1 MANNLPYG
9 DYIPTERDLFNLI
22 GEQWPEK
29 LRKDYI
35 ASKFNF
41 AQLLQFI
48 NENTADIA
56 DIQVQITTI
65 DGQIVTIQADI
76 ATLESDLEIVA
87 DDLADHVAATVAH
100 GATGD
105 VVGNLNYA
113 SSAVGGVVLEAV
125 AVADAGTASI
135 APPAVLAA
143 AGAAYS
149 QAYAQSQT
157 DAINTLITNVVDLR
171 NFLNSAI
178 TVINSSLASER
189 GAKQRAI

>member
-1 MANNLPYG
+1 MVN
-9 DYIPTERDLFNLI
+9 
-22 GEQWPEK
+22 K
-29 LRKDYI
+29 LRNYVFTEAELQRVLGGKFPDQFIKDYI
-35 ASKFNF
+35 AGKANSE
-41 AQLLQFI
+41 ALLDAI
-48 NENTADIA
+48 DANTTDIT
-56 DIQVQITTI
+56 DIKIQITTI

-76 ATLESDLEIVA
+76 ATLQSDLAIVA

-100 GATGD
+100 GATGA

-113 SSAVGGVVLEAV
+113 TSAVGGVVLEAV
-125 AVADAGTASI
+125 AVADAGTATI
-135 APPAVLAA
+135 TPPTALAA
-143 AGAAYS
+143 AGATYS

-157 DAINTLITNVVDLR
+157 DAINTLITNVTDLR